1 MSQTLGLLKHIPF
14 LLVFVLGGCATFKPQ
29 MKQDTVPAEK
39 SEEKPSHTFF
49 LAGGF
54 GDSKKGPD
62 KEIIDMLVSQ
72 LEQSTKNA
80 TLIFTGDNISPT
92 EDNEKA
98 DLGLIDMQLRLT
110 ENFKGSTIFVP
121 GNNEWK
127 SKNTDKIEEVEQY
140 LDSIGPKAVSFFPK
154 NTCPIE
160 HHVINDELDLILVDS
175 KWFISNWSRVKDIN
189 KKCTD
194 IITRRRFMEELEG
207 YINDGQ
213 GKNIVIAM
221 HHPIFSNGK
230 FAAKET
236 FKSHLRP
243 VPILGTLLSAVR
255 DLDGFDPDQLNSRS
269 YYYLRVLVSALA
281 TNSDRITL
289 ISGHEE
295 SLQYLKGGEIHQI
308 ISGSLSEK
316 TATKRSRDKLVAL
329 GGSLDYEGIYTHGA
343 AGFARLDYFKDGSS
357 QIRFFSPEQPN
368 PIALK
373 VLPELK
379 EKDTISHFPE
389 ITAPVKKASIIKDEL
404 KLDKSGLYKF
414 FWGKRY
420 RDYYGKEVTAD
431 IADLD
436 TLYGGLT
443 VLQKGGGHQSF
454 SLRLQDKNGK
464 EYAMRS
470 LRKNALKFLK
480 FKVKGI
486 SFTRN
491 EYKNT
496 FTEELVTDFFTT
508 AHPYIQLI
516 IPPLARAAE
525 INHADT
531 RLFYVPEQKAL
542 GEFNG
547 EFGNELYYIEER
559 PSAEFASFEG
569 FNRSNPN
576 EKGAIEDFEST
587 SDILEKM
594 KSDES
599 YLVDE
604 ESFIRARIFDMLIGD
619 WDRHQDQW
627 RWAEYESKE
636 DEKFFLPIPRDRDA
650 AFAKFDG
657 IAIPLIRLFVPNA
670 RFWQSYSSN
679 VQDVKWALAQ
689 GNSLDRML
697 ITKYG
702 PEVWE
707 KEALRLQQLITTE
720 TIDRAF
726 LRLPAEVRDSSA
738 SNIKKA
744 LIGRLKRLPE
754 YAKKYSNYLNKIVIL
769 HGTEKDD
776 IFEISRMDN
785 GKTRVV
791 IRRALSDDPDKK
803 IYERTLDATETKEV
817 WIYALGDDDVFRVTG
832 KQDGHSFLRLI
843 GGYGKDQYTLD
854 NGKDVK
860 VYDWEHEKS
869 EFEGVVPPKQLT
881 NLYETNTY
889 HHRYF
894 NENNNVLKPNLGY
907 TRDDR
912 FYFGLTDI
920 YTYNGLNGNPFRQK
934 HTLSANFFPRFK
946 AFEVDYNA
954 IFGNIIPGWNFELNG
969 YFTSKRFRYN
979 FFGFGNET
987 INTEEEL
994 GLSFNRAGLQEL
1006 KLDAGLAF
1014 HKLRFK
1020 ALYESYKLLQSDDRF
1035 FTSDT
1040 FGEEI
1045 FELQQ
1050 YVGAETTAEYSH
1062 DDAEDFPTKA
1072 IYLGLTAGY
1081 KLNPQSTDNR
1091 FGYLSFKAGFSHKV
1105 IPSGDLVFGS
1115 VAEVKTNLGNTYFFY
1130 HAPSIGSQNGLR
1142 GYRDQRFTGK
1152 TYFYQSSDLRLR
1164 VKKFITAVAPVT
1176 FGIYGGFDYGRVWQ
1190 PDEGSSVWHTSQ
1202 GGGIWVGGYNYLSLS
1217 AGYFNSNEGNMFQVG
1232 FGFGF

>member
-1 MSQTLGLLKHIPF
+1 MSPSSRLSQIISLILIF
-14 LLVFVLGGCATFKPQ
+14 FLGGCATYHPQ
-29 MKQDTVPAEK
+29 MINGIAPTEK
-39 SEEKPSHTFF
+39 SEEKPLHTFF

-54 GDSKKGPD
+54 GDSRQGPK
-62 KEIIDMLVSQ
+62 KEIIDLLTSQ
-72 LEQSTKNA
+72 LKQSSENT
-80 TLIFTGDNISPT
+80 TLIFTGDNISPE

-98 DLGLIDMQLRLT
+98 DLDLIDKQLGLT
-110 ENFKGSTIFVP
+110 ENFKGNTIFIP

-140 LDSIGPKAVSFFPK
+140 LDSIGPKGVSFFPK

-160 HHVINDELDLILVDS
+160 HHVINDQLDLILVDS
-175 KWFISNWSRVKDIN
+175 KWFTSNWSRVEDIN

-230 FAAKET
+230 FASKET

-243 VPILGTLLSAVR
+243 IPILGTLMSAIR
-255 DLDGFDPDQLNSRS
+255 DLDGFNPDQLNSRR
-269 YYYLRVLVSALA
+269 YYFLRVLVSALA
-281 TNSDRITL
+281 TNSDRITFV
-289 ISGHEE
+289 SGHEA
-295 SLQYLKGGEIHQI
+295 SLQYLKGGDIHQI
-308 ISGSLSEK
+308 ISGSLTEK
-316 TATKRSRDKLVAL
+316 TATKRSRDKIVAL
-329 GGSLDYEGIYTHGA
+329 GGSLDFEGIYTHGA
-343 AGFARLDYFKDGSS
+343 TGFARLDYLKDGSS
-357 QIRFFSPEQPN
+357 QIRFFSTDQPD
-368 PIALK
+368 PMGVQ

-379 EKDTISHFPE
+379 DKDTISRFPE
-389 ITAPVKKASIIKDEL
+389 ITERVKKASIIRDEL
-404 KLDKSGLYKF
+404 KLDKSAFYKF
-414 FWGKRY
+414 LWGKRY
-420 RDYYGKEVTAD
+420 REYYGKDVTAT
-431 IADLD
+431 IANLD

-454 SLRLQDKNGK
+454 SLRLEDKQGK

-508 AHPYIQLI
+508 VHPYIQLV

-576 EKGAIEDFEST
+576 ERGDIEDFEST
-587 SDILEKM
+587 SDVLEKM

-599 YLVDE
+599 YTVDE
-604 ESFIRARIFDMLIGD
+604 ESFIRARLFDLLIGD

-627 RWAEYESKE
+627 RWAEYESSE
-636 DEKFFLPIPRDRDA
+636 DEKFFLPIPRDRDG

-670 RFWQSYSSN
+670 RFWQSYN
-679 VQDVKWALAQ
+679 AKVQDVKWAQAQ

-697 ITKYG
+697 VTKFG
-702 PEVWE
+702 TQIWE
-707 KEALRLQQLITTE
+707 KEALRLQQLITPE
-720 TIDRAF
+720 TINKAF
-726 LRLPAEVRDSSA
+726 LRLPAEVRDSA
-738 SNIKKA
+738 TAGIKRA
-744 LIGRLKRLPE
+744 LIGRLSRLPE
-754 YAKKYSNYLNKIVIL
+754 YAKEYSQYLNKIVIL

-776 IFEISRMDN
+776 IFEISRLED
-785 GKTRVV
+785 GKTKIV
-791 IRRALSDDPDKK
+791 IRRAISDDPDKK
-803 IYERTLDATETKEV
+803 IYERTLDGLETKEI
-817 WIYALGDDDVFRVTG
+817 WIYALGDDDVFKLTG
-832 KQDGHSFLRLI
+832 NDDGHSFIRMI
-843 GGYGKDQYTLD
+843 GGYGKDEYALED
-854 NGKDVK
+854 DSGLK
-860 VYDWEHEKS
+860 VYDWKHEKT
-869 EFEGVVPPKQLT
+869 EFKEAEPPKQLT
-881 NLYETNTY
+881 NIYETNTY

-907 TRDDR
+907 SRDDR

-920 YTYNGLNGNPFRQK
+920 YTYNGLNGNPFRQR

-946 AFEVDYNA
+946 AFELAYGG
-954 IFGNIIPGWNFELNG
+954 IFGNIIPGWNFELNS
-969 YFTSKRFRYN
+969 YFTTKRFRYN

-987 INTEEEL
+987 INPEEEL
-994 GLSFNRAGLQEL
+994 GLSFNRAGLQEF

-1014 HKLRFK
+1014 HMLRFK
-1020 ALYESYKLLQSDDRF
+1020 ALYESYKLLQSEDRF
-1035 FTSDT
+1035 FTT
-1040 FGEEI
+1040 NAFGPEI

-1050 YVGAETTAEYSH
+1050 YVGAETSAEYSH

-1072 IYLGLTAGY
+1072 IYFGLTAGY
-1081 KLNPQSTDNR
+1081 KLNPQLSDNR
-1091 FGYLSFKAGFSHKV
+1091 FGYFSFKAGFSHKV

-1115 VAEVKTNLGNTYFFY
+1115 VAEVKTNFGNNYFFY
-1130 HAPSIGSQNGLR
+1130 HSPSIGSQNGLR
-1142 GYRDQRFTGK
+1142 GYRDQRFAGK

-1176 FGIYGGFDYGRVWQ
+1176 FGIYGGFDYGRVWE
-1190 PDEGSSVWHTSQ
+1190 PEEVSSVWHTSQ

-1217 AGYFNSNEGNMFQVG
+1217 AGYFTSDEGNMFQIG